1 MFNWCP
7 LVVRQSETQSNN
19 APWLWTPPSF
29 APITLLL
36 DGEMGAALLPLV
48 YRWITACDLW
58 WEGVL
63 KREWNSKWWQTNTH
77 ITGASSSVSGRM
89 PLIPCQCSAPSLS
102 DTVFTNTRGGEWIT
116 SIITAPPFQGPL
128 PQRPKWQAGKH
139 GLALP
144 KQPYQSVTH
153 CYTSFQF
160 LHNTRILQSGAS
172 MYGTHYVCICV
183 LMCGCVSA
191 PLLDSECMR
200 PVHAYSCFWIQECT
214 HVHLQNTK
222 TKWPRTV
229 VKEVPWLLSPHG

>member
-1 MFNWCP
+1 M
-7 LVVRQSETQSNN
+7 VRGGFKAGMEFKVMTNKHTHYRSELQRVRKN
-19 APWLWTPPSF
+19 APHS
-29 APITLLL
+29 
-36 DGEMGAALLPLV
+36 MS
-48 YRWITACDLW
+48 
-58 WEGVL
+58 VL
-63 KREWNSKWWQTNTH
+63 C
-77 ITGASSSVSGRM
+77 SV
-89 PLIPCQCSAPSLS
+89 
-102 DTVFTNTRGGEWIT
+102 TVRHSIHKHTGGEWIT

-214 HVHLQNTK
+214 RVHLQNTK